1 MDLNQFTTKS
11 QEAISNAQQLTLTNG
26 NQAIENTHILSAII
40 DVDQNVFPHIAK
52 KLGANPDIIA
62 KANGSIL
69 QSLPKVSGGN
79 IHLSNNAQ
87 KSKNSLSGS
96 LAPIFRSLFV

>member
-26 NQAIENTHILSAII
+26 NQAIENTHILSSII
-40 DVDQNVFPHIAK
+40 EVDQNVFPHVAK
-52 KLGANPDIIA
+52 KLGANPNIIT
-62 KANGSIL
+62 KANDSIL

-79 IHLSNNAQ
+79 IHLSNNTQ
-87 KSKNSLSGS
+87 KSIAESISISKK
-96 LAPIFRSLFV
+96 